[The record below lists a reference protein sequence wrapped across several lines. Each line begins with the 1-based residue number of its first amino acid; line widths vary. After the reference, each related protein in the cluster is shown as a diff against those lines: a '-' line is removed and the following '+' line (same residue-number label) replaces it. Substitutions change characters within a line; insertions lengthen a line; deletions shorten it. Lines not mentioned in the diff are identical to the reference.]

1 MYFNRRTKDQIRQIS
16 IAQLNG
22 HLYCYYFV
30 MLSLLPIYIL
40 RDKQKFYHG
49 EHGGHGKQ
57 KEGRGEEQKRRTEEK
72 NRFLKDFSL
81 ISFLFLASVFSV
93 TSVVKFC

>member
-1 MYFNRRTKDQIRQIS
+1 
-16 IAQLNG
+16 
-22 HLYCYYFV
+22 

-57 KEGRGEEQKRRTEEK
+57 KEGRGEEQKRRTG
-72 NRFLKDFSL
+72 F
-81 ISFLFLASVFSV
+81 
-93 TSVVKFC
+93 